1 MYCSLGQNQ
10 FFDDAGAPLSAGRV
24 KIYAKGSDTLLP
36 IYEDNGDGFVPSQN
50 PVITANDGR
59 IPTIFWPAALVDVV
73 VEKSNGDGTYTELDS
88 YVAGLDMSGSA
99 AEAGV
104 ATIAELRT
112 VKPSAGMCVNVDG
125 YYRSGDCPSRRYL
138 WVENASNYD
147 DGGYI
152 IASTVDN
159 GGRWVMLWEGER
171 LPASLYGVM
180 CGHSGYERKE
190 NIGNLFD
197 VGKSVTV
204 SNLVFIPTPEII
216 EFDGRLAAGG
226 SDMSPI
232 TYGLDGQRL
241 LTIHRIAVAAVNNTL
256 TTSSLCQIHC
266 SGLRGESWTNAEWL
280 IDQNW
285 NTNDQM
291 ERISTLWFN
300 GNTSAVHDAFMACAG
315 CSKVKVVE
323 LYAGVVYGTLNNNDD
338 FVDKIVIDYALSGND
353 GPIYTYSSSTLLIPG
368 TGSFY
373 IPKLTAMKIFM
384 DHFKSDVDHISL
396 GYFGGFGSA
405 GMFFGSSKINS
416 TGPFYNDMGATFDS
430 INLGTESDSI
440 GFAIKIGNRA
450 RINSDMEFTS
460 HVVNLASAA
469 NTSVKAPVYHYA
481 PQLATITD
489 VNLNNNVNLPSD
501 LFSEGDMVV
510 IENRGQGVVNVTYAG
525 NSGNVAVLNQWDAC
539 AFIKAASGSWCKM
552 SPS

>member
-1 MYCSLGQNQ
+1 MYVSLGCNQ

-36 IYEDNGDGFVPSQN
+36 IYEDNGDGFVPAQN

-59 IPTIFWPAALVDVV
+59 IPTVFWPAALVDVV

-88 YVAGLDMSGSA
+88 YVAGLDMSGFA

-104 ATIAELRT
+104 STIAELRT
-112 VKPSAGMCVNVDG
+112 VKPSSGMCVNVDG

-204 SNLVFIPTPEII
+204 ANLVFIPIPEVI
-216 EFDGRLAAGG
+216 EFDGRMAAGG

-241 LTIHRIAVAAVNNTL
+241 VTIHRIAVSAVNKTL
-256 TTSSLCQIHC
+256 TTVSLCQIHC

-285 NTNDQM
+285 NDNDQM

-300 GNTSAVHDAFMACAG
+300 GNTSAVHDAFMACAA
-315 CSKVKVVE
+315 CSKVKVIEMYPGSLYDTLTNVDSFSVKIIIDQNSWMNINYSTSDCVIFAADALINTGATRLHNVLANLVNANNILLNENITAQGKGTFGGGNTQGGTDVALDVGKLAKFLHTE
-323 LYAGVVYGTLNNNDD
+323 LHAPMRLQYNGSQESPGKTPVIEVNSGTTFDLTVPPYSGYLDGECLR
-338 FVDKIVIDYALSGND
+338 IVNI
-353 GPIYTYSSSTLLIPG
+353 
-368 TGSFY
+368 TGST
-373 IPKLTAMKIFM
+373 ISINGTALTANISPFS
-384 DHFKSDVDHISL
+384 FCDV
-396 GYFGGFGSA
+396 FRW
-405 GMFFGSSKINS
+405 N
-416 TGPFYNDMGATFDS
+416 
-430 INLGTESDSI
+430 GTWY
-440 GFAIKIGNRA
+440 
-450 RINSDMEFTS
+450 ME
-460 HVVNLASAA
+460 H
-469 NTSVKAPVYHYA
+469 
-481 PQLATITD
+481 
-489 VNLNNNVNLPSD
+489 
-501 LFSEGDMVV
+501 
-510 IENRGQGVVNVTYAG
+510 
-525 NSGNVAVLNQWDAC
+525 
-539 AFIKAASGSWCKM
+539 
-552 SPS
+552 

>member
-36 IYEDNGDGFVPSQN
+36 IYEDNGDGFVPAQN

-59 IPTIFWPAALVDVV
+59 IPTVFWPAALVDVV

-88 YVAGLDMSGSA
+88 YVAGLDMSGYA

-112 VKPSAGMCVNVDG
+112 VKPSSGMCVNVDG

-190 NIGNLFD
+190 NVGNLFD
-197 VGKSVTV
+197 VGKSVSV
-204 SNLVFIPTPEII
+204 ANLVFIPTPEII
-216 EFDGRLAAGG
+216 EFDGRIAAGG

-232 TYGLDGQRL
+232 TYGLDGLRL
-241 LTIHRIAVAAVNNTL
+241 VTIHRIAVAAVNNTL
-256 TTSSLCQIHC
+256 TTGALCQIHC
-266 SGLRGESWTNAEWL
+266 SGLRGESCTNAEWL
-280 IDQNW
+280 IDQDW

-291 ERISTLWFN
+291 ERISTLWFT
-300 GNTSAVHDAFMACAG
+300 GNTSAMHDAFMACAA

-323 LYAGVVYGTLNNNDD
+323 LFDGSLYPTLTNTDTFIGKFIIDHASNDQSPAYAATASIVYLAKNGHVSLHGRFTASYIESLGALRANGTLTVIGLSYLTGGMSSPKGTFGGGNTQGGSDVSLDVGKLAKFLHTEFHAPMRLQYNGSQEAPGRTPVVQVTSGTTFDLTVPPYSNYLDGECLR
-338 FVDKIVIDYALSGND
+338 IVNMG
-353 GPIYTYSSSTLLIPG
+353 GSTLNING
-368 TGSFY
+368 T
-373 IPKLTAMKIFM
+373 A
-384 DHFKSDVDHISL
+384 
-396 GYFGGFGSA
+396 
-405 GMFFGSSKINS
+405 S
-416 TGPFYNDMGATFDS
+416 TDS
-430 INLGTESDSI
+430 IPPYRFGDVFRWNGVWY
-440 GFAIKIGNRA
+440 
-450 RINSDMEFTS
+450 ME
-460 HVVNLASAA
+460 
-469 NTSVKAPVYHYA
+469 
-481 PQLATITD
+481 
-489 VNLNNNVNLPSD
+489 
-501 LFSEGDMVV
+501 
-510 IENRGQGVVNVTYAG
+510 R
-525 NSGNVAVLNQWDAC
+525 
-539 AFIKAASGSWCKM
+539 
-552 SPS
+552 

>member
-10 FFDDAGAPLSAGRV
+10 FFDDAGVPISAGRV

-36 IYEDNGDGFVPSQN
+36 IYEDNGDGFVPTQN

-59 IPTIFWPAALVDVV
+59 IPTVFWPAALVDVV
-73 VEKSNGDGTYTELDS
+73 VERSNGDGTYTELDS
-88 YVAGLDMSGSA
+88 YVAGVDMSGSA
-99 AEAGV
+99 AESGV

-180 CGHSGYERKE
+180 CGHIGYERKE

-197 VGKSVTV
+197 VGKSVSV

-216 EFDGRLAAGG
+216 EFDGRMAAGG

-232 TYGLDGQRL
+232 TYGLDGLRFV
-241 LTIHRIAVAAVNNTL
+241 TIHRIAVASVNITL
-256 TTSSLCQIHC
+256 TTTSLCQIHC

-280 IDQNW
+280 IDKDW

-291 ERISTLWFN
+291 ERMSTLWFN
-300 GNTSAVHDAFMACAG
+300 GNTSAVHNAFMACVG

-323 LYAGVVYGTLNNNDD
+323 LYAGGVYGTLGSVDNLG
-338 FVDKIVIDYALSGND
+338 DKIVIDYALSGND
-353 GPIYTYSSSTLLIPG
+353 GPIYTYSGSTLFVPG
-368 TGSFY
+368 TGVFY
-373 IPKLTAMKIFM
+373 IPKLTALKILM
-384 DHFKSDVDHISL
+384 EHFQSDVDHISL
-396 GYFGGFGSA
+396 GYFGYPGIFIND
-405 GMFFGSSKINS
+405 SKIDVVGPMNVAGIS
-416 TGPFYNDMGATFDS
+416 TLES
-430 INLGTESDSI
+430 INLGTEADNI
-440 GFAIKIGNRA
+440 GFLTKVSSWAQFQ
-450 RINSDMEFTS
+450 SDIRLQS
-460 HVVNLASAA
+460 HVVNLGATLSLTTKGSLYTYSPASGTV
-469 NTSVKAPVYHYA
+469 TS
-481 PQLATITD
+481 L
-489 VNLNNNVNLPSD
+489 NLNSPNGDFPTSDNFNV
-501 LFSEGDMVV
+501 GDVV
-510 IENRGQGVVNVTYAG
+510 TIVNKGEGVVNVTYAG
-525 NSGNVAVLNQWDAC
+525 NPGNEAILNQWDAC
-539 AFIKAASGSWCKM
+539 AFIKAETGAWAKM
-552 SPS
+552 SPA